1 MVTFCR
7 SWKAYAPTYRAKEM
21 KILAGWIAT
30 GTSSTVVGLPGT
42 GKSNLLGFLCHRPDV
57 LQTYLPPGNSS
68 VAVIPVDLN
77 NLPANTLATFYRVIL
92 RSFYEIR
99 ERFDQELQAAIAR
112 IYQENQGA
120 RDPFLPQSGLREL
133 LLHFQTQETRVVLV
147 LDRFDRFSQ
156 IATPQMMDTLRGLR
170 DSFKDT
176 ICYIAGLRH
185 APVYLPDPE
194 ALGEMYEVLDT
205 HVCRVGPMDENDA
218 RQLIAEETHTAS
230 TPPTE
235 GDVTHLL
242 ALTGG
247 YPALLKV
254 ACHWW
259 LDTPNRPTASA
270 WLEALLAEHSVQFR
284 LAEIWGGL
292 TQEEK
297 LALLA
302 TQKGQSLVKTTNQQ
316 QYILAQLADKGLCQ
330 ETAEGWRIV
339 GDLFAAHAA
348 EGQVQNAGRIWVDRE
363 TGDLY
368 QGQTILE
375 NLAPLE
381 RAVLHFLVTDPRVRH
396 TKTDLIVNAWP
407 DELRRQ
413 GVTDD
418 SLYQVVMALR
428 KKIEPE
434 PAKPCYLVTWR
445 GRPEGGYQFF
455 PEGRPA

>member
-1 MVTFCR
+1 
-7 SWKAYAPTYRAKEM
+7 
-21 KILAGWIAT
+21 
-30 GTSSTVVGLPGT
+30 
-42 GKSNLLGFLCHRPDV
+42 
-57 LQTYLPPGNSS
+57 
-68 VAVIPVDLN
+68 
-77 NLPANTLATFYRVIL
+77 
-92 RSFYEIR
+92 
-99 ERFDQELQAAIAR
+99 
-112 IYQENQGA
+112 
-120 RDPFLPQSGLREL
+120 
-133 LLHFQTQETRVVLV
+133 
-147 LDRFDRFSQ
+147 
-156 IATPQMMDTLRGLR
+156 MMDTLRGLR

-176 ICYIAGLRH
+176 LCYIVGLRH

-205 HVCRVGPMDENDA
+205 HICRVGPMNESDA
-218 RQLIAEETHTAS
+218 RRLVAEETHAAS
-230 TPPTE
+230 TPPAE
-235 GDVTHLL
+235 DDVAHLL

-259 LDTPNRPTASA
+259 LDTPDRPAASA
-270 WLEALLAEHSVQFR
+270 WLEVLLAKRSIQFR
-284 LAEIWGGL
+284 LAEIWSGL

-297 LALLA
+297 QALQA
-302 TQKGQSLVKTTNQQ
+302 MQKDQSLVRTTEQQ
-316 QYILAQLADKGLCQ
+316 QYIPTQLADKGLCQ

-339 GDLFAAHAA
+339 GDLFAAYAA
-348 EGQVQNAGRIWVDRE
+348 EACVQSAGRIWLNRE

-368 QGQTILE
+368 QGQTVLE

-381 RAVLHFLVTDPRVRH
+381 RAVLQFLVIDPRVRH

-434 PAKPCYLVTWR
+434 PAKPCYLITWR